1 MMGTEELVS
10 FLVRGLVDSPDDV
23 NVSTVEEGESALLIE
38 VNVNQRDLDLVR
50 GDQGE
55 TLRHIR
61 AIVNASSGKRKAI
74 VELIESTSAAGAEE

>member
-1 MMGTEELVS
+1 MGTEELVS

-23 NVSTVEEGESALLIE
+23 NVSTVEEGDAALLIE

-50 GDQGE
+50 GDDGE

-61 AIVNASSGKRKAI
+61 AIVNASSGQRKTI
-74 VELIESTSAAGAEE
+74 VELIESASAAGAEE